1 MLNVSL
7 AQPDNILPLIQG
19 CIDHQQDC
27 QKQLYEKFYG
37 FGMSICLRYT
47 ANEEDAIEVLNDGF
61 LKVYRSLEKFDTKQS
76 FPAWFRRILIN
87 TAINHYHKTKK
98 HHNHAPLEAQT
109 DIASDTASVIS
120 QLSHQEIISLI
131 QNLTPMY
138 RTVFNLFVIDGYSHE
153 EIAKALNISVGTSK
167 SDLSRARAQ
176 LRVMIK
182 KNERIACKV

>member
-1 MLNVSL
+1 VSL
-7 AQPDNILPLIQG
+7 AQPDNILHLIQG
-19 CIDHQQDC
+19 CIDHQQNC
-27 QKQLYEKFYG
+27 QKQLYEQFYG

-61 LKVYRSLEKFDTKQS
+61 LKVYRSLGKFDTKQS

-98 HHNHAPLEAQT
+98 HHNHAPIETQEEV
-109 DIASDTASVIS
+109 ASDTANVIS
-120 QLSHQEIISLI
+120 QLSYQEIFGLI
-131 QNLTPMY
+131 QRLPPMY
-138 RTVFNLFVIDGYSHE
+138 RTVFNLSVIDGYSHE
-153 EIAKALNISVGTSK
+153 EISQALNISVGTSK